1 MRMTKYTSWAVA
13 VGLALSAAPA
23 FALTINDAG
32 VVGTIE
38 AGTGNGSNASNETD
52 WSNYLLSLG
61 ANATVTTDADTPPN
75 GNNETYKTGSND
87 YNATLST
94 GTQSAAI
101 GDNDPIPNVAG
112 SQYALVK
119 YDGPNAGYVLYNV
132 ADFDGGSG
140 NLPEFSYSIWGKAE
154 QYRVSHVTTFG
165 GKTTTVPD
173 GGATLI
179 LLGAALSGLGAAR
192 RFMKS

>member
-1 MRMTKYTSWAVA
+1 MRIAKYTSWAVA
-13 VGLALSAAPA
+13 IGLVLSAAPA
-23 FALTINDAG
+23 SALSINDAG
-32 VVGTIE
+32 VVGTVE
-38 AGTGNGSNASNETD
+38 AGTQNSNPLNETE
-52 WSNYLLSLG
+52 WANYLLSLG
-61 ANATVTTDADTPPN
+61 ATTTATTDGNTPPD
-75 GNNETYKTGSND
+75 GATETYETGTNNYD
-87 YNATLST
+87 GTLST
-94 GTQSAAI
+94 GTQSGAV

-112 SQYALVK
+112 AEYALVK
-119 YDGPNAGYVLYNV
+119 YDGQNAGYVLFNV

-140 NLPEFSYSIWGKAE
+140 DLPEFSFPIWGKEE

>member
-13 VGLALSAAPA
+13 IGLALTAAPA
-23 FALTINDAG
+23 SALTINDAG
-32 VVGTIE
+32 VVGTVE
-38 AGTGNGSNASNETD
+38 AGTQNSSPPNETE
-52 WSNYLLSLG
+52 WANYLLSLG
-61 ANATVTTDADTPPN
+61 ASTTTTADGNTPLD
-75 GNNETYKTGSND
+75 GQNETYKTGSND

-94 GTQSAAI
+94 GTQSGPV

-112 SQYALVK
+112 SDYALVK

-140 NLPEFSYSIWGKAE
+140 NLPEFSYSLWGKAE

-165 GKTTTVPD
+165 GTTTTVPD

>member
-13 VGLALSAAPA
+13 IGLALTAAPA
-23 FALTINDAG
+23 SALTINDAG
-32 VVGTIE
+32 VVGTVE
-38 AGTGNGSNASNETD
+38 AGTQNSSPSNETE
-52 WSNYLLSLG
+52 WANYLLSLG
-61 ANATVTTDADTPPN
+61 ATTTTTAD
-75 GNNETYKTGSND
+75 GNVPLDGQNETYKTSSTD
-87 YNATLST
+87 YNGTLST
-94 GTQSAAI
+94 GTQSAPV
-101 GDNDPIPNVAG
+101 GTNDPIPNVAG

-119 YDGPNAGYVLYNV
+119 YDGQNAGYVLYNV

-140 NLPEFSYSIWGKAE
+140 NLPEFSYSLWGKAE

>member
-13 VGLALSAAPA
+13 IGLALTAAPA
-23 FALTINDAG
+23 SALTINDAG
-32 VVGTIE
+32 VVGTVE
-38 AGTGNGSNASNETD
+38 AGTQNSSPPNETE
-52 WSNYLLSLG
+52 WANYLLSLG
-61 ANATVTTDADTPPN
+61 ASATTTADGNTPLD
-75 GNNETYKTGSND
+75 GQNETYKTSSTD
-87 YNATLST
+87 YNGTLST
-94 GTQSAAI
+94 GTQSGAV
-101 GDNDPIPNVAG
+101 GSNDPIPNVAG
-112 SQYALVK
+112 AEYALVK
-119 YDGPNAGYVLYNV
+119 YDGQNAGYVLYNV

-140 NLPEFSYSIWGKAE
+140 NLPEFSYSIWGKAT